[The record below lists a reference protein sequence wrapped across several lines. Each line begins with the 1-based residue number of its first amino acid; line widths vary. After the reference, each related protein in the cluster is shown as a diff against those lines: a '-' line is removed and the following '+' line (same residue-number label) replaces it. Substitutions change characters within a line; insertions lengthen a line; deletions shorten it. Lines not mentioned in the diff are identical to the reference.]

1 MRDLSIYE
9 ALSYNF
15 HLCKKNK
22 MKFIVPVALLIF
34 LKILVAVP
42 LNILNIVTTFSSYGF
57 LTITLTAAL
66 NSIFKI
72 FFYILAVIIYL
83 NVEYSDFKKV

>member
-1 MRDLSIYE
+1 M
-9 ALSYNF
+9 
-15 HLCKKNK
+15 
-22 MKFIVPVALLIF
+22 PVALLIF
-34 LKILVAVP
+34 LKMLVTVP

-57 LTITLTAAL
+57 LTITLTAAI
-66 NSIFKI
+66 NSVFKI